1 MNESDLGLD
10 VRLIASDGSLM
21 ASRALICARA
31 EYFRTCLNGSLAAA
45 AASSTSISDC
55 ARPPSAGA
63 SALPVEVDLAPFNVS
78 MAELALIMRFI
89 YTGAVT
95 TSAAAAAA
103 STAHSPRP
111 PPPSA
116 ASASAGDETARP
128 PANEHPV
135 HLAARAALSEPVPG
149 DDLKLLDP
157 SVALALMPL
166 ASALLME
173 DLMRLCEVVL
183 VSVCDE
189 GNAAALLEVADDC
202 FAERLKATCEQVL
215 EMAAKPVIISPA
227 LIG

>member
-1 MNESDLGLD
+1 M
-10 VRLIASDGSLM
+10 
-21 ASRALICARA
+21 
-31 EYFRTCLNGSLAAA
+31 
-45 AASSTSISDC
+45 
-55 ARPPSAGA
+55 
-63 SALPVEVDLAPFNVS
+63 
-78 MAELALIMRFI
+78 
-89 YTGAVT
+89 
-95 TSAAAAAA
+95 
-103 STAHSPRP
+103 
-111 PPPSA
+111 
-116 ASASAGDETARP
+116 
-128 PANEHPV
+128 

>member
-1 MNESDLGLD
+1 MCIRDS
-10 VRLIASDGSLM
+10 
-21 ASRALICARA
+21 ICARA

-45 AASSTSISDC
+45 AASSTSIGDC
-55 ARPPSAGA
+55 ARPASVGA
-63 SALPVEVDLAPFNVS
+63 RALPVEVDLAPFNVS

-95 TSAAAAAA
+95 TSAAVA
-103 STAHSPRP
+103 STADSPRP

-149 DDLKLLDP
+149 DDLKQLDP

-215 EMAAKPVIISPA
+215 EMAAKPVIINPA